1 MDRQLTDLVALQ
13 TSLTLGKDWLQ
24 QMGQGAADN
33 NITIQYCSALSKH
46 LLQAQVT
53 PAVTQ
58 VRVEYGDIT
67 RTILTGWNLHA
78 LVNFEL
84 IGIIKPAKIS
94 GRCFVSLLHSRL
106 TILYMFMPL
115 TVNICLYFYL
125 TLTSSTFVLV
135 HPIVLGVWLGP
146 VGLWRDL

>member
-1 MDRQLTDLVALQ
+1 MDRQLTDLVVLQ

-67 RTILTGWNLHA
+67 RAIPTGWNLH
-78 LVNFEL
+78 VNFEL

-125 TLTSSTFVLV
+125 THTSSTLALV
-135 HPIVLGVWLGP
+135 HPIVSGVWLGP
-146 VGLWRDL
+146 LGVKPDP

>member
-24 QMGQGAADN
+24 QMGQGAAEN

-58 VRVEYGDIT
+58 VRVAYCDKT
-67 RTILTGWNLHA
+67 RTIPTGWNLH
-78 LVNFEL
+78 VNLEL

-115 TVNICLYFYL
+115 SVNICLYFYL
-125 TLTSSTFVLV
+125 THTSSTLVMV
-135 HPIVLGVWLGP
+135 HPSHCFG
-146 VGLWRDL
+146 GLARPLRC

>member
-1 MDRQLTDLVALQ
+1 MDRQLTDLVVLQ

-58 VRVEYGDIT
+58 VRVEYGDKT
-67 RTILTGWNLHA
+67 RTIPTGWNLH
-78 LVNFEL
+78 VNFEL

-125 TLTSSTFVLV
+125 THTSSTLALV
-135 HPIVLGVWLGP
+135 HPIDSGVWLGP
-146 VGLWRDL
+146 LGVKPDP

>member
-46 LLQAQVT
+46 LLQAQIT

-58 VRVEYGDIT
+58 VRVE
-67 RTILTGWNLHA
+67 
-78 LVNFEL
+78 
-84 IGIIKPAKIS
+84 
-94 GRCFVSLLHSRL
+94 
-106 TILYMFMPL
+106 
-115 TVNICLYFYL
+115 
-125 TLTSSTFVLV
+125 
-135 HPIVLGVWLGP
+135 
-146 VGLWRDL
+146 